1 MSVDKIEE
9 YWCMYARENKLTMNV
24 PDAWMFGD
32 GSKEMGDELGGL
44 VVKGIKTGTC
54 AAHCIF
60 EYEGEVIPKVGQFD
74 IVLDGENNPLA
85 IIKYTKIDF
94 VKMNE
99 VTNDFASSEGEGD
112 LSYDYWYRGHVKFF
126 SWELNQF
133 GLTFTPDLLLVC
145 QTFKVMDTYKDRL

>member
-145 QTFKVMDTYKDRL
+145 QTFKVMDTYKDKL

>member
-99 VTNDFASSEGEGD
+99 VTSDFASSEGEGD

>member
-145 QTFKVMDTYKDRL
+145 QTFKVMDIYKDRL